1 MNNRSFLIY
10 GGLFLLLIAIQVG
23 VLFRAD
29 QRRGLARIVCRA
41 TNSGI
46 PLHSQDGQV
55 YVHPA
60 FQPEQLVAE
69 GELGEAIEVPA
80 GRYDVRVLY
89 SRSQDQQ
96 SVWIEDIGLEEG
108 QRLVREVQF
117 EAGEISV
124 DASVGDKTAEAGQ
137 VVVYVLSTQD
147 HDQVITAMGPNEK
160 ALLASGPYDLRVVLL
175 AGSEEKEVAWLRE
188 AVVKSGIH
196 TRREVA
202 FNRGYLKIKPSNAG
216 QELPS
221 EAVTITVYRAGDRQ
235 EQVIDSSRADSTL
248 SLAVGRYDA
257 KVMFSGSSDQP
268 IRWLKDLEVGK
279 NQTLEEQVDFSS
291 GKIQVESEIRNGG
304 RVGEFEVYVYY
315 YRVNDY
321 QQPVAYT
328 TAGETVTLESGRY
341 DVRAS
346 FFRSHDQPD
355 LWIRNLFL
363 GPGKIVKRTLYFASG
378 RLVVRAYDN
387 SGSELVGDN
396 VFVYVYAAGEWKRP
410 LASARGGEMIVLTE
424 GLYDIR
430 AQDTRT
436 ESEGEWLYDVRLPA
450 GKVTEQS
457 VSF

>member
-10 GGLFLLLIAIQVG
+10 AGLFLLLIAIQVG

-60 FQPEQLVAE
+60 FQAEQLVAE
-69 GELGEAIEVPA
+69 GELGEAIDVPA

-124 DASVGDKTAEAGQ
+124 DASISDKTAEADQ
-137 VVVYVLSTQD
+137 VVVYVLSARD
-147 HDQVITAMGPNEK
+147 HDQIITSMGPNEK

-175 AGSEEKEVAWLRE
+175 AGSEEKEVVWLRE
-188 AVVKSGIH
+188 AVVKPGIH

-202 FNRGYLKIKPSNAG
+202 FDRGYLRIKPSNAG
-216 QELPS
+216 QELLS

-235 EQVIDSSRADSTL
+235 QQVIDSSLAEVAL

-257 KVMFSGSSDQP
+257 KVIFP
-268 IRWLKDLEVGK
+268 
-279 NQTLEEQVDFSS
+279 
-291 GKIQVESEIRNGG
+291 G
-304 RVGEFEVYVYY
+304 RAIS
-315 YRVNDY
+315 
-321 QQPVAYT
+321 P
-328 TAGETVTLESGRY
+328 Y
-341 DVRAS
+341 D
-346 FFRSHDQPD
+346 
-355 LWIRNLFL
+355 
-363 GPGKIVKRTLYFASG
+363 G
-378 RLVVRAYDN
+378 
-387 SGSELVGDN
+387 
-396 VFVYVYAAGEWKRP
+396 
-410 LASARGGEMIVLTE
+410 
-424 GLYDIR
+424 
-430 AQDTRT
+430 
-436 ESEGEWLYDVRLPA
+436 
-450 GKVTEQS
+450 
-457 VSF
+457 